1 MKPVHVI
8 ADNILSPLGS
18 TTADTMR
25 AVVAGQTAI
34 AQISNHSLSEVPFY
48 ASMFLKNEKSN
59 AETSYTRFERLCIQ
73 SIENALAQNSVSMQD
88 KDTLFILSTTKGNIE
103 LIEAEPLTHDLAERI
118 SLSNTAKKIAGY
130 FKAFN
135 RPVVISNACISGV
148 MALITAHRFIEAG
161 VYKQVVITGADV
173 LSKFIISGFQC
184 LHAVSDSICKPFDK
198 DRTGI
203 NLGECIATV
212 VLSSEQAGIGI
223 GIKGGAGSSD
233 ANHISGPSRTGL
245 ELCRAIT
252 TAMKQSEVS
261 ANGLSFIS
269 AHGTATVFNDEMES
283 KAFEAA
289 GLSQVPVHS
298 LKPHLG
304 HTLGA
309 AGVVESILTY
319 RSLLQG
325 LVLPSMN
332 YTSYGVSGKITVN
345 EKLEKSNAAFA
356 LKTASGFG
364 GCNAAVV
371 FSKN

>member
-1 MKPVHVI
+1 
-8 ADNILSPLGS
+8 
-18 TTADTMR
+18 
-25 AVVAGQTAI
+25 
-34 AQISNHSLSEVPFY
+34 
-48 ASMFLKNEKSN
+48 
-59 AETSYTRFERLCIQ
+59 
-73 SIENALAQNSVSMQD
+73 
-88 KDTLFILSTTKGNIE
+88 
-103 LIEAEPLTHDLAERI
+103 
-118 SLSNTAKKIAGY
+118 
-130 FKAFN
+130 
-135 RPVVISNACISGV
+135 
-148 MALITAHRFIEAG
+148 
-161 VYKQVVITGADV
+161 
-173 LSKFIISGFQC
+173 
-184 LHAVSDSICKPFDK
+184 
-198 DRTGI
+198 
-203 NLGECIATV
+203 
-212 VLSSEQAGIGI
+212 
-223 GIKGGAGSSD
+223 
-233 ANHISGPSRTGL
+233 
-245 ELCRAIT
+245 
-252 TAMKQSEVS
+252 
-261 ANGLSFIS
+261 
-269 AHGTATVFNDEMES
+269 MES